1 MGDTMTY
8 FEEKCLSYYSEEELK
23 KIIVGMKKR
32 FTTLRINP
40 LKDNGKSLEEINN
53 LGFKVLKSDIY
64 DNAYV
69 LLNGNEADLENL
81 SCYKNGQIYLQSLS
95 SMMPPLKMDL
105 VPGHAILDMAAA
117 PGGKTTQMAAL
128 SMNKTS
134 ITACEL
140 NKIRTQRLKFNVDLQ
155 GASSVLVMNID
166 ARHLDEFF
174 MFDEILLDA
183 PCSGSGTREFK
194 EDGLKGLTKELVEKS
209 VKSQESLLKEAF
221 KHLKKNGTM
230 VYSTCSIF
238 KCENEEV
245 VLKALKG
252 KKYEIIPISFDDK
265 NLVLLPSDITG
276 ALTIMPNEYF
286 EGFFMIK
293 IKKISD

>member
-1 MGDTMTY
+1 MGDIMTY
-8 FEEKCLSYYSEEELK
+8 FEEKCLSYYSEEELNE
-23 KIIVGMKKR
+23 IIVGMQKR
-32 FTTLRINP
+32 LTTFRINP
-40 LKDNGKSLEEINN
+40 LKKDGNVLREIENNN
-53 LGFKVLKSDIY
+53 LKITKSAIY
-64 DNAYV
+64 DLAYI
-69 LLNGNEADLENL
+69 LKNGNETSLESLN
-81 SCYKNGQIYLQSLS
+81 CYKNGQIYLQSLS

-117 PGGKTTQMAAL
+117 PGGKTTEMAAL

-140 NKIRTQRLKFNVDLQ
+140 NKIRAQRLKFNVDLQ
-155 GASSVLVMNID
+155 GASSVYVMNVD

-174 MFDEILLDA
+174 TFDEILLDA
-183 PCSGSGTREFK
+183 PCSGSGTREFNS
-194 EDGLKGLTKELVEKS
+194 EGLKGLTKELVEKS
-209 VKSQESLLKEAF
+209 VKSQEILLKEAF

-230 VYSTCSIF
+230 IYSTCSIF

-252 KKYEIIPISFDDK
+252 KKYEVIPISFDDK
-265 NLVLLPSDITG
+265 NLHLLPSTIKG

-293 IKKISD
+293 IKKICD